1 MRAFNN
7 LLISKS
13 AVSDNKSESQIH
25 PEVTLTS
32 LTVDTHTQ
40 AHQKSPKWTLNI
52 NNWMNK

>member
-32 LTVDTHTQ
+32 LTVDTHTH